1 MGVPARLFEALA
13 WLARQGTR
21 AIALSLLVGLLV
33 PPLAALLKPLFAASI
48 FALMVL
54 TFLRVDPGAL
64 RGEFRRPRL
73 VVAALAWIM
82 VVSPLL
88 LGLAYV
94 ALGFDRLGA
103 GVVLGLILQA
113 AAPPVL
119 SATAVT
125 AILGLD
131 ATASLA
137 VLLVT
142 TAATPVT
149 APVFVALF
157 AGSALALDPLALALR
172 LAAFLGSAYALAHG
186 LRWYFG
192 HPRIEARR
200 SEIDGMSMVTMIV
213 FGIALMDG
221 VTARAIAEPG
231 LVLGLTLLA
240 FGLAFLLYAA
250 TALLFAPAGR
260 ERALALGF
268 SGAHRNMAVM
278 LAAAGSAAPEPT
290 WLYFAAAQFPVFL
303 VPLMI
308 SPLVHRLLAARLPE
322 N

>member
-13 WLARQGTR
+13 WLARQATR

-33 PPLAALLKPLFAASI
+33 PPLAALLKPTFAITI
-48 FALMVL
+48 FVLMVL

-64 RGEFRRPRL
+64 RDEFRRPRL
-73 VVAALAWIM
+73 VLALVWIM
-82 VVSPLL
+82 VALPLL
-88 LGLAYV
+88 LGLIFV
-94 ALGFDRLGA
+94 ALGFDRLGH
-103 GVVLGLILQA
+103 GILLGLILQA
-113 AAPPVL
+113 SAPPVL
-119 SATAVT
+119 SATAVS

-131 ATASLA
+131 AATSLA
-137 VLLVT
+137 VLLAT
-142 TAATPVT
+142 TAATPLT
-149 APVFVALF
+149 APIFVALF

-172 LAAFLGSAYALAHG
+172 LVAFLGGAFTIAYG
-186 LRWYFG
+186 LRWLFG
-192 HPRIEARR
+192 RRRIEALR
-200 SEIDGMSMVTMIV
+200 SEIDGMSVLMLIA

-221 VTARAIAEPG
+221 VTVRTLAEPG

-240 FGLAFLLYAA
+240 FALAFALYGL

-278 LAAAGSAAPEPT
+278 LAATGSAAPELT
-290 WLYFAAAQFPVFL
+290 WLYFAAAQFPIYL
-303 VPLMI
+303 VPLLV

>member
-1 MGVPARLFEALA
+1 MGVAARLFEALA

-21 AIALSLLVGLLV
+21 AIALSLLVGLLL
-33 PPLAALLKPLFAASI
+33 PPLAAALKPLFAATI

-64 RGEFRRPRL
+64 RSEFRRPRL
-73 VVAALAWIM
+73 VLAALVWIM
-82 VVSPLL
+82 VASPLL
-88 LGLAYV
+88 LGLAYA
-94 ALGFDRLGA
+94 ALGFDRLGE

-131 ATASLA
+131 AAASLA
-137 VLLVT
+137 VLLTT
-142 TAATPVT
+142 TAATPLT

-157 AGSALALDPLALALR
+157 AGSTLALDPLALALR

-186 LRWYFG
+186 LRWYLG
-192 HPRIEARR
+192 RARVEARR
-200 SEIDGMSMVTMIV
+200 AEIDGMSMVTMIV

-221 VTARAIAEPG
+221 VTARALAEPG

-240 FGLAFLLYAA
+240 FVLAFLLYGL

-260 ERALALGF
+260 ERALAMGF

-278 LAAAGSAAPEPT
+278 LAAAGSAAPELT

-303 VPLMI
+303 VPLML